1 MTKELQ
7 EIIKQFE
14 EKAGAGWLK
23 RLERITTTDE
33 LIKMGT
39 EYHITL
45 SEIQAQEGLKFLKN
59 EANELTEKELA
70 GIAGGIGSTTET
82 TTRPPRRKMDP

>member
-14 EKAGAGWLK
+14 EKVGAGWLK
-23 RLERITTTDE
+23 RFEEIKTTDE
-33 LIKMGT
+33 LIEMGT

-45 SEIQAQEGLKFLKN
+45 SEAQAQEGLKFLKT
-59 EANELTEKELA
+59 EAKELTEKELA
-70 GIAGGIGSTTET
+70 GIAGGIGSLIET